1 MLVQFYSFLWPSS
14 SHVCVCVCVCVC
26 VFVSHIFFIHSLV
39 DGQLGLLCTLAIVN
53 NVSRNTG
60 VHIFFS
66 N

>member
-1 MLVQFYSFLWPSS
+1 M
-14 SHVCVCVCVCVC
+14 CVCVCVCVC